1 MPFIQ
6 RATTL
11 LNEKVKHSGLPAVS
25 RFGVW
30 SAIVSHVID
39 RFVDGF
45 SKVKKCSVPGRGL
58 MNLDSAT
65 VYAACA
71 KAGPI
76 VPTCLSRDKAHVDAF
91 IAAFYYDNESDL
103 LQWITQNRAAYPL
116 KHMRA
121 LLLNGIGLTMKKKPL
136 KDMTAAIDALYL
148 VPMPE
153 EMARQLAMEKG
164 ATAVA
169 GGLVAM
175 GAAMTGGLQ

>member
-1 MPFIQ
+1 M
-6 RATTL
+6 
-11 LNEKVKHSGLPAVS
+11 S

-30 SAIVSHVID
+30 SAIVTHVVD

-76 VPTCLSRDKAHVDAF
+76 VPSCLARDKVHMDGF
-91 IAAFYYDNESDL
+91 IAAFYYDSESDL
-103 LQWITQNRAAYPL
+103 LAWVTQNRAAYPL

-121 LLLNGIGLTMKKKPL
+121 LLLHGIGLGMKKKGL
-136 KDMTAAIDALYL
+136 KDMLSAIEGLYL

-153 EMARQLAMEKG
+153 DMARQLAMEKG

-175 GAAMTGGLQ
+175 GAAMTGGMQ